1 MLFMKSKKEFMRT
14 VHISINHWK
23 CKGCWH
29 CVEACPR
36 NVLRPVDLGRG
47 HRHVFV
53 INPSQCT
60 GCLKCKKICSGGAIT
75 KRKVTG
81 RKGRRNLVGGN
92 ENE

>member
-29 CVEACPR
+29 CVKPAR

-60 GCLKCKKICSGGAIT
+60 GCLKCKKYVRGAIT

-81 RKGRRNLVGGN
+81 RKGRQ
-92 ENE
+92 EIW